1 MSKTGK
7 ASDNLELSINEI
19 ELPESDFYEEIVNFK
34 DENLLIETKSTAN
47 FIKLTPAEQLELTRL
62 YKKSN
67 LLINTIESKD
77 KISKQDKVALQN
89 AKKDANNAMELLC
102 SSCWRLAWL
111 IVREQSEK
119 RFGKE
124 KATELLPDIMQ
135 EANAALVLSIRDF
148 QEGITPNFHTYAA
161 QVIRNHIRMVL
172 SRDSY
177 LRLAP
182 AWIRMKRI
190 ASARIPE
197 LANQL
202 GRNPTKSEIQESL
215 LEYCLQWA
223 EDKLS
228 PEQKKLPKPQRKEIK
243 LAKLRKQGML
253 GAIRDIDDVLIA
265 SQSPTSID
273 APLTVDG
280 PTTVGETI
288 AADRFLEQSSLY
300 EVKEMKIAIS
310 KALGTLTE
318 RERDVIVKRFGL
330 DGDEPWTC
338 SQLGDLFE
346 ISSERIR
353 QIERTALAKLSSPH
367 SQFTNLAD
375 FLHK

>member
-1 MSKTGK
+1 MSKSDSL
-7 ASDNLELSINEI
+7 SDNLSLSSNEL
-19 ELPESDFYEEIVNFK
+19 ELPESDFYEDIINIKEDNKNF
-34 DENLLIETKSTAN
+34 DTTNTVN
-47 FIKLTPAEQLELTRL
+47 FIKLTPAEQLELTRI
-62 YKKSN
+62 YRKSN
-67 LLINTIESKD
+67 IIIESIESKE
-77 KISKQDKVALQN
+77 KISKQEKIDLQN
-89 AKKDANNAMELLC
+89 AKKDATNAMELLC

-202 GRNPTKSEIQESL
+202 GRNPTKSEIQDSL

-223 EDKLS
+223 EEKLS

-280 PTTVGETI
+280 PTTVGEMI
-288 AADRFLEQSSLY
+288 AADRFLEQSSIY
-300 EVKEMKIAIS
+300 EVKEMKLAIS

-330 DGDEPWTC
+330 DGDDPWTC
-338 SQLGDLFE
+338 SQLGDLFD

-367 SQFTNLAD
+367 GQFTNLSD

>member
-7 ASDNLELSINEI
+7 ASDNLDLINNEI
-19 ELPESDFYEEIVNFK
+19 ELPESDFYEEIINFK
-34 DENLLIETKSTAN
+34 DDNLLIETKSTAN

-77 KISKQDKVALQN
+77 KISKQDKVDLQN

-102 SSCWRLAWL
+102 YSCWRLAWL

-288 AADRFLEQSSLY
+288 AADRFLEQSSIY

-330 DGDEPWTC
+330 DGDDPWTC

>member
-1 MSKTGK
+1 MSKSDSL
-7 ASDNLELSINEI
+7 SDNLSLSSNEL
-19 ELPESDFYEEIVNFK
+19 ELPESDFYEDIINIKEDNKTF
-34 DENLLIETKSTAN
+34 ETTNTVN
-47 FIKLTPAEQLELTRL
+47 FIKLTPAEQLELTRI
-62 YKKSN
+62 YRKSN
-67 LLINTIESKD
+67 IIIESIESKE
-77 KISKQDKVALQN
+77 KISKQEKIDLQN
-89 AKKDANNAMELLC
+89 AKKDASNAMELLC

-202 GRNPTKSEIQESL
+202 GRNPTKSEIQDSL

-223 EDKLS
+223 EEKLS

-280 PTTVGETI
+280 PTTVGEMI
-288 AADRFLEQSSLY
+288 AADRFLEQSSIY
-300 EVKEMKIAIS
+300 EVKEMKLAIS

-330 DGDEPWTC
+330 DGDDPWTC
-338 SQLGDLFE
+338 SQLGDLFD

-367 SQFTNLAD
+367 GQFTNLSD

>member
-7 ASDNLELSINEI
+7 TSDNLDLSINEI
-19 ELPESDFYEEIVNFK
+19 ELPESDFYEEIINFK

-67 LLINTIESKD
+67 LLINTLESKD

-288 AADRFLEQSSLY
+288 AADRFLEQSSIY

-330 DGDEPWTC
+330 DGDDPWTC

>member
-7 ASDNLELSINEI
+7 ASDNLDLINNEI
-19 ELPESDFYEEIVNFK
+19 ELPESDFYEEIINFK
-34 DENLLIETKSTAN
+34 DDNLLIETKSTAN

-67 LLINTIESKD
+67 LLINTIESKV
-77 KISKQDKVALQN
+77 KISKQDKVDLQN
-89 AKKDANNAMELLC
+89 AIKDANNAMELLC

-288 AADRFLEQSSLY
+288 AADRFLEQSSIY

-330 DGDEPWTC
+330 DGDDPWTC